1 MPAPQQPEPKSTFLQ
16 NYRAAQWFTQFPALT
31 AIVLLRRDVGFRL
44 LHPLKLIAVAIALMA
59 IALQVRSG
67 DANTRPMDLFIFA
80 WLFLAV
86 ASYQRFKRWRELRRN
101 VRQHSYFVG
110 TSPFDFKWLPGFCR
124 RNRRCARFGD
134 PMIVA
139 AIGFAIFPVSRA
151 LGLYLAFSGFCLRA
165 YEHMIFERELNRDL
179 DLLDSMVRSEVQAET
194 VEQFEPTP
202 GAPAQSGGTIPTG
215 AGPDTKAHQ
224 KRRRAQPADSF
235 QNN

>member
-1 MPAPQQPEPKSTFLQ
+1 MPAQQSPEPKSTFLQ

-59 IALQVRSG
+59 IASQVRSG
-67 DANTRPMDLFIFA
+67 DANTRPMDLFLFA
-80 WLFLAV
+80 WVFLAV
-86 ASYQRFKRWRELRRN
+86 ASYQRFTRWREWRRN
-101 VRQHSYFVG
+101 VRQHSFFVG
-110 TSPFDFKWLPGFCR
+110 TSPFDFKWLPRFCR
-124 RNRRCARFGD
+124 RNRRVARFVD
-134 PMIVA
+134 PLVCAAVGVA
-139 AIGFAIFPVSRA
+139 LFPVSRV

-165 YEHMIFERELNRDL
+165 YEYMIYERELSRDL

-202 GAPAQSGGTIPTG
+202 GAPAQSDGAIPTG
-215 AGPDTKAHQ
+215 LGMDTKAHQ
-224 KRRRAQPADSF
+224 KRRRAQPADF